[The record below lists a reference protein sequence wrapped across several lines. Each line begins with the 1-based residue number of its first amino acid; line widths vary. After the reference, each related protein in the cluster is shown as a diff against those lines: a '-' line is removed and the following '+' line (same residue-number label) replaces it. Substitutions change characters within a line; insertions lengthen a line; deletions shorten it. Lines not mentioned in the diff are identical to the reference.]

1 MQSIL
6 RGRFRIVRRNFRLYK
21 NTYGDG
27 VDYGE
32 HGMPGNLQAL
42 DHEAEAGSAGTEEEY
57 EDPEMGP

>member
-1 MQSIL
+1 
-6 RGRFRIVRRNFRLYK
+6 VRRNFRLYK

-32 HGMPGNLQAL
+32 HSMPGNLQAL